1 MSDFNSDDNDLIER
15 ITSGDK
21 QAFKEFI
28 ERYRRLISHIVF
40 RMVDNTA
47 DREDVCQ
54 EIFIKAY
61 KNLKNFKFQSQL
73 STWIGKIAFN
83 SCVNYLRKL
92 KIPMFDDISIE
103 EETFDTVQWENEEH
117 ESPEHEIEKR
127 DIANRIKSAVSR
139 LPANHR
145 TIITLYHI
153 DEMSYAQIGEIM
165 ELPEGTVKSYL
176 FRARKLLKAKL
187 MKNYQREDIFR

>member
-1 MSDFNSDDNDLIER
+1 MSDIIPDDKNLIER

-28 ERYRRLISHIVF
+28 ERFQRLVSHIVF

-73 STWIGKIAFN
+73 STWIGRIAFN
-83 SCVNYLRKL
+83 TGVNYLRKL
-92 KIPMFDDISIE
+92 KTPLLDDINIE
-103 EETFDTVQWENEEH
+103 DETIEPVQLDYPGNA
-117 ESPEHEIEKR
+117 SPENIIEQH
-127 DIANRIKSAVSR
+127 DIANRIESAVNR

-176 FRARKLLKAKL
+176 FRARKSLKKIL
-187 MKNYQREDIFR
+187 TNKYQREDIYE

>member
-1 MSDFNSDDNDLIER
+1 MV
-15 ITSGDK
+15 
-21 QAFKEFI
+21 
-28 ERYRRLISHIVF
+28 SHIVF

-83 SCVNYLRKL
+83 SCVNHLRKL
-92 KIPMFDDISIE
+92 KIPMFDDINIKE
-103 EETFDTVQWENEEH
+103 ENIDTVRWEHAEH
-117 ESPEHEIEKR
+117 ESPEHDIEKR
-127 DIANRIKSAVSR
+127 DIANRIESAVNR

-176 FRARKLLKAKL
+176 FRARKSLKKILLNIPL
-187 MKNYQREDIFR
+187 SGINGRIYTNETHV